1 MKTALS
7 GTADCILMD
16 RVKAGDESALN
27 EIVQRHWD
35 PIVSYSTRIVGTVDT
50 AEEVAQ
56 ETFVRL
62 WQTRTRWA
70 PGGSVR
76 SFLFRTARN
85 LGLGI
90 LRHFEVRRRAEPE
103 VRQALTLDNPT
114 PLEILAQKEMRTAL
128 WTAIDALPARR
139 REALV
144 LVRIQGLSLDEAAQ
158 RMALSRQTVANHIS
172 LALEDLEEL
181 LREVDD

>member
-1 MKTALS
+1 L
-7 GTADCILMD
+7 
-16 RVKAGDESALN
+16 
-27 EIVQRHWD
+27 
-35 PIVSYSTRIVGTVDT
+35 DT

-70 PGGSVR
+70 SGGSVH

-90 LRHFEVRRRAEPE
+90 LRHFEVRRRTEPE
-103 VRQALTLDNPT
+103 VRQALTLHYPS
-114 PLEILAQKEMRTAL
+114 PLEILTQKELRTAL
-128 WTAIDALPARR
+128 WSAIDTLPARR

-144 LVRIQGLSLDEAAQ
+144 LVRIQGFSLDEAAQ
-158 RMALSRQTVANHIS
+158 RMGLSRQTVANHIS
-172 LALEDLEEL
+172 LALEDLEEI
-181 LREVDD
+181 LRKSDD